1 MRRTPNTLERESER
15 TTSANGL
22 TLERITTERI
32 TFNLSQLKRACTA
45 DKMLMT
51 GINRED
57 ALKVLSGLIREN
69 RWELFGTCEGYK
81 IITNGYGQ
89 FKEVQFSHGNPV
101 KAETI
106 FNKLLQ
112 LDCE

>member
-1 MRRTPNTLERESER
+1 MRRTPNTLERETSKTTRVNGLSLVR
-15 TTSANGL
+15 TTTEVI
-22 TLERITTERI
+22 TL
-32 TFNLSQLKRACTA
+32 NMQQLKRACTA
-45 DKMLMT
+45 DKILMA

-57 ALKVLSGLIREN
+57 ALDVLSGLIREN